1 MTHRPGLCKGA
12 VCKGPGLRGAPYPC
26 QLTAMQSTGTRE
38 KITTKEAFLAW
49 LEAQGVA
56 HETREHEPLHTVEEA
71 RAARAL
77 WGEPWTQGG
86 HCKNLFLKDKKG
98 ALFLVVTLEDRALR
112 LNHLGK
118 PLGAAR
124 LSFANA
130 DLLWEVLGVRPG
142 SVTPFAA
149 VNDQPPR
156 VTVVL
161 DAPMLAHDRLHYH
174 PLDNRAT
181 TAISRDGLLA
191 VLHATGHKPIILD
204 LVEAA
209 GDGSSDGH

>member
-1 MTHRPGLCKGA
+1 ME
-12 VCKGPGLRGAPYPC
+12 
-26 QLTAMQSTGTRE
+26 TG

-49 LEAQGVA
+49 LEAQGIA
-56 HETREHEPLHTVEEA
+56 HETREHEALHTVEDTQ
-71 RAARAL
+71 AARAL
-77 WGEPWTQGG
+77 WGPPWSGGG

-98 ALFLVVTLEDRALR
+98 ALFLVVTLGDRALK
-112 LNHLGK
+112 LNQLGK

-130 DLLWEVLGVRPG
+130 DLLWEILGVRPG
-142 SVTPFAA
+142 SVTPFAL

-161 DAPMLAHDRLHYH
+161 DAPMLAHERLHYH

-191 VLHATGHKPIILD
+191 VLRATGHEPIILD

-209 GDGSSDGH
+209 GNGRPDSD

>member
-1 MTHRPGLCKGA
+1 
-12 VCKGPGLRGAPYPC
+12 
-26 QLTAMQSTGTRE
+26 MQSPAAHE
-38 KITTKEAFLAW
+38 KITSKDAFLGW
-49 LEAQGVA
+49 LESRGIA
-56 HETREHEPLHTVEEA
+56 HETREHEALHTVEEA
-71 RAARAL
+71 QAARAL
-77 WGEPWTQGG
+77 WGAPWTEGG

-98 ALFLVVTLEDRALR
+98 ALFLVVTLEERALKLNR
-112 LNHLGK
+112 LGP

-130 DLLWEVLGVRPG
+130 GLLWEVLGVRPG
-142 SVTPFAA
+142 SVTPFAV
-149 VNDQPPR
+149 VNDAPPR

-191 VLHATGHKPIILD
+191 VLRATGHEPIILD

-209 GDGSSDGH
+209 GEAKPGDD

>member
-1 MTHRPGLCKGA
+1 
-12 VCKGPGLRGAPYPC
+12 
-26 QLTAMQSTGTRE
+26 MQSAPEIE
-38 KITTKEAFLAW
+38 KLTTKEAFLAW
-49 LEAQGVA
+49 LEKQGIA
-56 HETREHEPLHTVEEA
+56 HETREHEPLHTVEDA

-77 WGEPWTQGG
+77 WGAPWTGGG

-98 ALFLVVTLEDRALR
+98 ALFLVVTLEDRELK
-112 LNHLGK
+112 LNRLGK

-142 SVTPFAA
+142 SVTPFSL
-149 VNDQPPR
+149 VNDRPAR

-161 DAPMLAHDRLHYH
+161 DAPMLDHERLHYH

-181 TAISRDGLLA
+181 TAISRDNLLA
-191 VLHATGHKPIILD
+191 VLRATGHEAIILD
-204 LVEAA
+204 LVAA
-209 GDGSSDGH
+209 GSGDSD

>member
-1 MTHRPGLCKGA
+1 MH
-12 VCKGPGLRGAPYPC
+12 
-26 QLTAMQSTGTRE
+26 STGIRE
-38 KITTKEAFLAW
+38 KITTREAFLAW
-49 LEAQGVA
+49 LEALGIA
-56 HETREHEPLHTVEEA
+56 HETREHEPLHTVEDA
-71 RAARAL
+71 RAARVL

-98 ALFLVVTLEDRALR
+98 ALFLVVTLEDRALK
-112 LNHLGK
+112 LNQLGK

-130 DLLWEVLGVRPG
+130 DLLWQVLGVRPG

-149 VNDQPPR
+149 INDLSGD

-191 VLHATGHKPIILD
+191 VLRATGHKPIILD
-204 LVEAA
+204 LVKAA
-209 GDGSSDGH
+209 GDGLPEGH

>member
-1 MTHRPGLCKGA
+1 
-12 VCKGPGLRGAPYPC
+12 
-26 QLTAMQSTGTRE
+26 MQSPDAPE
-38 KITTKEAFLAW
+38 KITSKEAFLAW
-49 LEAQGVA
+49 LETLGIA
-56 HETREHEPLHTVEEA
+56 HETRAHEALHTVEEA

-77 WGEPWTQGG
+77 WGAPWTQGG

-98 ALFLVVTLEDRALR
+98 ALFLVVTLEDRALK

-124 LSFANA
+124 LSFANT

-149 VNDQPPR
+149 VNDRPPR

-191 VLHATGHKPIILD
+191 VLRATGHEPIILD

-209 GDGSSDGH
+209 GEGKPDGD

>member
-1 MTHRPGLCKGA
+1 ME
-12 VCKGPGLRGAPYPC
+12 
-26 QLTAMQSTGTRE
+26 TG
-38 KITTKEAFLAW
+38 KITTKEAFLGW
-49 LEAQGVA
+49 LEARGIA
-56 HETREHEPLHTVEEA
+56 HETREHEALHTVEETQ
-71 RAARAL
+71 AARAL
-77 WGEPWTQGG
+77 WGEPWSRGG

-98 ALFLVVTLEDRALR
+98 ALFLVVTLEERALK
-112 LNHLGK
+112 LNQLGR

-161 DAPMLAHDRLHYH
+161 DAPMLLHERLHYH

-191 VLHATGHKPIILD
+191 VLRATGHEPIILD

-209 GDGSSDGH
+209 GQDKPNGD

>member
-1 MTHRPGLCKGA
+1 MD
-12 VCKGPGLRGAPYPC
+12 
-26 QLTAMQSTGTRE
+26 TG
-38 KITTKEAFLAW
+38 KITTRDAFLAW
-49 LEAQGVA
+49 LEDRGIP
-56 HETREHEPLHTVEEA
+56 HETRLHEPLHTVEEA
-71 RAARAL
+71 RAARAG
-77 WGEPWTQGG
+77 WGAPWDGGG

-98 ALFLVVTLEDRALR
+98 ALFLVVTLEERALK
-112 LNHLGK
+112 LNRLGK

-130 DLLWEVLGVRPG
+130 ELLWEVLGVRPG

-149 VNDQPPR
+149 VNDRPPR

-191 VLHATGHKPIILD
+191 VLRATGHEPIILD
-204 LVEAA
+204 LVEAVGEA
-209 GDGSSDGH
+209 SPEQAD

>member
-1 MTHRPGLCKGA
+1 
-12 VCKGPGLRGAPYPC
+12 
-26 QLTAMQSTGTRE
+26 MQSPAASE
-38 KITTKEAFLAW
+38 KITTREAFLAW
-49 LEAQGVA
+49 LEALGIA
-56 HETREHEPLHTVEEA
+56 HETREHEALHTVEEA
-71 RAARAL
+71 RAARAA
-77 WGEPWTQGG
+77 WGKPWTQGG

-98 ALFLVVTLEDRALR
+98 ALFLVVTLEERALK
-112 LNHLGK
+112 LNRLGK

-130 DLLWEVLGVRPG
+130 ELLWDVLGVRPG

-149 VNDQPPR
+149 VNDRPPR

-161 DAPMLAHDRLHYH
+161 DAPMLAHERLHYH

-181 TAISRDGLLA
+181 TAISRDGLL
-191 VLHATGHKPIILD
+191 VMLRATGHEPIILD

-209 GDGSSDGH
+209 GQAEPDDGG